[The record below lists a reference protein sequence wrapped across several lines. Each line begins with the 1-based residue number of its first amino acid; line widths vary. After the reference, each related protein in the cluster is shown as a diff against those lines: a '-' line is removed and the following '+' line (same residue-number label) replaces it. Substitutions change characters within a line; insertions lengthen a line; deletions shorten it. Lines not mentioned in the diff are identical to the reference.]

1 MSAAVGQKQTSRHHL
16 HYVRFT
22 PKSGQ
27 IADISRCPLCAK
39 SGQTHRSKKRCYSII
54 SSARI
59 ISDSGMSM
67 PSSLAALRLMTSANR
82 VDCSTG
88 RVNRRQPV
96 RDGKL
101 DDASSRIEERRAWK
115 HEQRLDTLAR
125 HRGECAVK
133 LLHVV
138 YFDQL
143 KSHAQGARRG
153 SLGSYAF
160 S

>member
-1 MSAAVGQKQTSRHHL
+1 
-16 HYVRFT
+16 
-22 PKSGQ
+22 
-27 IADISRCPLCAK
+27 
-39 SGQTHRSKKRCYSII
+39 
-54 SSARI
+54 
-59 ISDSGMSM
+59 
-67 PSSLAALRLMTSANR
+67 